1 MRTWSGSNFAD
12 RALLVPTPALAL
24 QAYSRAAP
32 YGADRQALVGIV
44 QALLITKHMLF
55 VGFSLSDDAFNQV
68 GMTVRRAL
76 NPEGELQ
83 GLGLEHGGRTPAVGR
98 ESAIGENS
106 LTDCAGPS
114 LSTSTGARGLLG
126 GARGQ
131 SRGTFGTALTLSDRP
146 FLSEL
151 WPDLDCFAMRP
162 GVAETVAKRRSRSRQ
177 LEVFLDYVCF
187 ETSNTAEHL

>member
-1 MRTWSGSNFAD
+1 
-12 RALLVPTPALAL
+12 
-24 QAYSRAAP
+24 
-32 YGADRQALVGIV
+32 VGIV

-76 NPEGELQ
+76 NPEGGLQ
-83 GLGLEHGGRTPAVGR
+83 PLGLEQDGRAQEVGR
-98 ESAIGENS
+98 ESALGEKFRSSTHKPPTDGAGTSIGS
-106 LTDCAGPS
+106 G
-114 LSTSTGARGLLG
+114 GRGLLG
-126 GARGQ
+126 GACGP
-131 SRGTFGTALTLSDRP
+131 SGGTFGTALTLSDRP

-151 WPDLDCFAMRP
+151 WPDLDCFAMRT
-162 GVAETVAKRRSRSRQ
+162 GVAQTEAMRRCRARQ